1 MSLAGQAL
9 TRMRVLIVDDHELV
23 RRGVRAFLGSH
34 SNWEVCGEAVNG
46 ADAVAKARELNPD
59 IVVMDISMPEMNGL
73 EATRQLRSALPS
85 VEVLILSQHES
96 AEMARQALQA
106 GARGYV
112 VKGSVGRDLLTAL
125 QKVSRRELFF
135 DPVVLGET
143 AGRSGI
149 DVQEIESR
157 SAILE
162 QALRENE
169 ELYRST
175 FELSPVG
182 IAHLDRDGNFIRV
195 NAKLAEI
202 LEYSPQELLALNYQH
217 VTHPADLAAEIEQVS
232 HLLHGESEEGS
243 TERRYITKNGRSVWV
258 MRTASIVRDKSK
270 RLKHLIF
277 IVEDITERKEA
288 EETKFRLAAIVD
300 SSDDAI
306 VSKDLNGT
314 IRSWNTAAE
323 RIFGYTAKEAV
334 GQHITLI
341 IPPELREEETGIL
354 KKLRAGEQ
362 IEHFETTRVR
372 KDGRKIQVSLTI
384 SPVRDARGRVIGASK
399 IARDVTG
406 RRESELAR
414 LRLASIVESSHDA
427 IVSKDLNGIIMSWNQ
442 GAERIFGFT
451 EEEAMGKPITIIIPA
466 ELQAEESEILE
477 RIRTGER
484 IEHVETVRARKDGT
498 RLEVSLTISPLKNS
512 QGKII
517 GASKI
522 ARDISERK
530 RFEAA
535 LQESE
540 QHLRLAQAAAQIGTW
555 EWDPVNSSASLSMDL
570 HRFFGTD
577 ASDPEHQKKWVERI
591 YPEDSEKVQKHLTDS
606 ASSGEVEFE
615 YRYQHPSD
623 GLRWFYC
630 KGRRFS
636 EKSSRMFGIVM
647 DVTDRRRAAAAL
659 RQGEERLRAAF
670 TQNYAFTAL
679 LDLDGTILEV
689 NQAALDVISATRS
702 QVLGKKFWEPWWGSF
717 RNEVEIAQTNVRRA
731 RQGEVVRDQCQYHL
745 ADGNIRFAE
754 RTVSPVKDEQGNI
767 VLLVASGIDM
777 TEQMQLRESLE
788 ERVRTRTAALE
799 KKNTEAQH
807 QAELVREL
815 SARLLQSQDD
825 ERRRIA
831 RELHDS
837 AGQILTALQ
846 MNLAS
851 VEPHS
856 STLPVDAGRALRDSI
871 DLVGQLVQEIRTLS
885 YLLHPPLLDEAG
897 LPSALDWYV
906 QGFSTRSK
914 IAADVM
920 VSPDLGRLPRDLETT
935 IFRIV
940 QECLT
945 NIHRHSGSP
954 SAHIRIDR
962 DRQQVRIEVRDR
974 GKGMSS
980 GNGASRRAKAGVGL
994 RGMQERVHQFGGSLT
1009 VQSDTSGT
1017 AIIAVLPLTNVP
1029 SSAGEKLETTPA

>member
-1 MSLAGQAL
+1 
-9 TRMRVLIVDDHELV
+9 MRVLIVDDHELV

-46 ADAVAKARELNPD
+46 LDAVAKSRELNPD

-73 EATRQLRSALPS
+73 EATRQLRSIVPN

-135 DPVVLGET
+135 DPVILGET
-143 AGRSGI
+143 GNKSLI
-149 DVQEIESR
+149 DVQEMESR

-182 IAHLDRDGNFIRV
+182 IAHLGRDGNFIRV
-195 NAKLAEI
+195 NAKFAEI
-202 LEYSPQELLALNYQH
+202 LEQTAQDLLTLNYQH
-217 VTHPADLAAEIEQVS
+217 ITHPADLAAEIEQVT
-232 HLLHGESEEGS
+232 HLLHGESEEES

-258 MRTASIVRDKSK
+258 TRTASIVRDKSK
-270 RLKHLIF
+270 KLKHLIF
-277 IVEDITERKEA
+277 IVEDISERKEA

-323 RIFGYTAKEAV
+323 RIFGYTALEAV

-341 IPPELREEETGIL
+341 IPEELRDEEVGIL
-354 KKLRAGEQ
+354 KKLRGGER

-384 SPVRDARGRVIGASK
+384 SPVRDAKGRVVGASK

-406 RRESELAR
+406 RREAEIAR
-414 LRLASIVESSHDA
+414 LRLASIVESSDDA
-427 IVSKDLNGIIMSWNQ
+427 IVSKDLNGKITSWNA
-442 GAERIFGFT
+442 GAQRIFGFT
-451 EEEAMGKPITIIIPA
+451 AEEAVGKPITIVIPP
-466 ELQAEESEILE
+466 ELHSEEDGILK
-477 RIRTGER
+477 RIRAGER
-484 IEHVETVRARKDGT
+484 MEHVETVRVRKDGT
-498 RLEVSLTISPLKNS
+498 RLEVSLTISPLKNW
-512 QGKII
+512 QGEII

-530 RFEAA
+530 RFETA

-540 QHLRLAQAAAQIGTW
+540 QHLRLAQAAAQIATW
-555 EWDPVNSSASLSMDL
+555 EWDPVTGSASLSQDL
-570 HRFFGTD
+570 HRFFATD
-577 ASDPEHQKKWVERI
+577 AGDPDYQKKWSDRI
-591 YPEDSEKVQKHLTDS
+591 DPEDADKVQRSLAAST
-606 ASSGEVEFE
+606 SSGEVEFE
-615 YRYQHPSD
+615 YRYQHPSE

-636 EKSSRMFGIVM
+636 EKSTRMFGIVM
-647 DVTDRRRAAAAL
+647 DVTERRRAAAAL
-659 RQGEERLRAAF
+659 RRGEERLRAAF
-670 TQNYAFTAL
+670 TQNYAFTVL
-679 LDLDGTILEV
+679 LDTEGNILEV
-689 NQAALDVISATRS
+689 NQAALDVIAASRA
-702 QVLGKKFWEPWWGSF
+702 QVIGKKFWEPWWGSF
-717 RNEVEIAQTNVRRA
+717 LKEAEVAQINLLRA
-731 RQGEVVRDQCQYHL
+731 KNGEVVRDQCQYHL
-745 ADGNIRFAE
+745 ADGSIRFAE
-754 RTVSPVKDEQGNI
+754 RTVSPVKDDHGNVI
-767 VLLVASGIDM
+767 LLVASGIDM
-777 TEQMQLRESLE
+777 TEQRQLRESLE
-788 ERVRTRTAALE
+788 ERVRSRTAALE
-799 KKNTEAQH
+799 RKNFEAQR

-846 MNLAS
+846 MNLAG

-856 STLPVDAGRALRDSI
+856 STLPTDAGRALRDSV

-914 IAADVM
+914 IAAEVAI
-920 VSPDLGRLPRDLETT
+920 SPDLGRLPREMETT

-954 SAHIRIDR
+954 SAHIGIHR
-962 DRQQVRIEVRDR
+962 DRQQVRVEVRDR

-980 GNGASRRAKAGVGL
+980 GNGVSKGAKAGVGL
-994 RGMQERVHQFGGSLT
+994 RGMQERVHQFGGSLKL
-1009 VQSDTSGT
+1009 QSDAGGT
-1017 AIIAVLPLTNVP
+1017 TVIAVLPLP
-1029 SSAGEKLETTPA
+1029 EAASSTRESLEEAPVQ